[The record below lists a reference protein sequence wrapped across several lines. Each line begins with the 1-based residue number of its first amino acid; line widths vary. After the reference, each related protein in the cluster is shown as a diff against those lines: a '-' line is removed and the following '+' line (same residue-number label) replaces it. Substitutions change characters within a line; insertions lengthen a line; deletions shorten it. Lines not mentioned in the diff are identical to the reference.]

1 MKKIRLKNKQIDYP
15 ILIGSNL
22 YKDIGTIS
30 KKYLEKNRVF
40 VVSDSIV
47 YDLYKNKILN
57 SFKKSKIECIFI
69 PITVSEK
76 KKNINTVA
84 SLSTKIMGYG
94 VDRKDT
100 VIALGGGILGDIV
113 GFTAS
118 IILRGINYIQLP
130 TTLLAQVDSS
140 VGGKTGVNNNFG
152 KNLLGSFYQP
162 KLVVIDTDVLRTL
175 PKRELLSGYA
185 EIIKYGIIK
194 DAKFFHWL
202 QKNGSKVIDGNTD
215 ARIYAIYRS
224 CINKS
229 QIVEDDEKEHG
240 TRALLNL
247 GHTFGHAIES
257 LNDYKKN
264 IIHGEAVSIGIIIA
278 TKLSYIDGNID
289 KNTCDQIINHFAMI
303 GLKMYLP
310 QSLKKIPPKKF
321 IAEMLKDKKTIN
333 NEMTLILIQ
342 KIGKAF
348 IKKKYSYNR
357 LIKLFKEITT

>member
-1 MKKIRLKNKQIDYP
+1 MKTIRLENKQINYP

-22 YKDIGTIS
+22 YKDIGKIC

-40 VVSDSIV
+40 IV
-47 YDLYKNKILN
+47 CDITIYNLYKDEIYT
-57 SFKKSKIECIFI
+57 SFKKTKIECIFI
-69 PITVSEK
+69 PIAVSEK

-84 SLSTKIMGYG
+84 SLSSKIIAHS

-100 VIALGGGILGDIV
+100 IIALGGGILGDIV

-130 TTLLAQVDSS
+130 TTLLSQVDSS
-140 VGGKTGVNNNFG
+140 VGGKTGVNNIYG

-162 KLVVIDTDVLRTL
+162 KLVIIDTNVLKTL
-175 PKRELLSGYA
+175 PKRELLAGYA

-194 DAKFFHWL
+194 DTKFFQWL
-202 QKNGSKVIDGNTD
+202 QKNGKKVIEGNTN

-229 QIVEDDEKEHG
+229 QIVEADEKEHG
-240 TRALLNL
+240 IRALLNL

-257 LNDYKKN
+257 LNNYKKN

-278 TKLSYIDGNID
+278 TKLSYVEGHINKI
-289 KNTCDQIINHFAMI
+289 TCDKIINHFVEI
-303 GLKMYLP
+303 GLKISMP
-310 QSLKKIPPKKF
+310 KNLKKIAPKKF
-321 IAEMLKDKKTIN
+321 ISEMIKDKKTVNKEI
-333 NEMTLILIQ
+333 TLILI
-342 KIGKAF
+342 KRIGEAF
-348 IKKKYSYNR
+348 IQKKYSQNK
-357 LIKLFKEITT
+357 LIKLFTEITT